1 MATFQNSEY
10 GIGCICALPLEMA
23 ALGAMLDE
31 VHEKPAWQYSH
42 DSNNYTLGRIGS
54 HNVAI
59 VCLPLGVYG
68 TNSAAK
74 IATQM
79 LSSFPSIKFALM
91 VGIGGGV
98 PSTANDIRLG
108 DVVVSKPKGNSS
120 GVVQYDHGKA
130 VKGELISTGV
140 LDKPPQHLLTAVARL
155 DAEHL
160 THGKSKI
167 SEYVADMLGRHRHMT
182 KFASP
187 GSQND
192 HLYRA
197 DYEHVG
203 DNPTCDECD
212 KSKLIIRP
220 ARNID
225 HPQIFYGTIGSGNQ
239 VIKDGVKR
247 DKLAKQKDILCFEME
262 AAGLMDI
269 VPCLVIRGICDYAD
283 SHKNKIWQEY
293 AAATAAAYAKEL
305 LYSLPNRPVSSSYS
319 ELCEREGS
327 LRSGPSFRSSIS
339 VSSGSTLVEDWQAQ
353 AQAQAQDS
361 ATLPS
366 RTFML
371 TSRLFPKEDI
381 SLASFI
387 ADRRYPN
394 QDALIVTS
402 TNQKQDKISNISL
415 KEGRDFSVVSDKN
428 FSESVGTQITKD
440 SSLRKAMSK
449 LFLKPMFQADGEM
462 QVFAEESRVY
472 TLLQPQALFQR
483 MYEDPDIQKRLQ
495 RFCLKSKKVHFITGF
510 RTLLNARFVGKE
522 KRAPQFARLPPKLAG
537 EPFYQTTGERIF
549 AICYRKVNLRRLNS
563 KDGGDG
569 ILNSESDWKGFW
581 EEVRGSGD
589 PNANEAAAVEEIS
602 AEIGDEDETAGGD
615 SWRYHW
621 QNGKDDIWFGIPL

>member
-1 MATFQNSEY
+1 MASFQNSEY

-23 ALGAMLDE
+23 ALQAMLDE

-42 DSNNYTLGRIGS
+42 DSNNYTLGKIGP

-59 VCLPLGVYG
+59 VCLPAGVYG
-68 TNSAAK
+68 TTSATK

-120 GVVQYDHGKA
+120 GVIQYDYGKA
-130 VKGELISTGV
+130 VRGELISAGV

-160 THGKSKI
+160 TYGSNKVA
-167 SEYVADMLGRHRHMT
+167 EYVSDMLRRFPNMT
-182 KFASP
+182 RFASP

-203 DNPTCDECD
+203 DGTTCDECD
-212 KSKLIIRP
+212 KSHLVDRS

-225 HPQIFYGTIGSGNQ
+225 QPQIFYGTIGSGNQ

-247 DKLAKQKDILCFEME
+247 DKLAKQKEILCFEME

-269 VPCLVIRGICDYAD
+269 LPCLVIRGICDYAD

-305 LYSLPNRPVSSSYS
+305 LYSLPNRPVSPCFS
-319 ELCEREGS
+319 ELWEREGS
-327 LRSGPSFRSSIS
+327 LRSGPSFK
-339 VSSGSTLVEDWQAQ
+339 SGASFGSESTLVENLNAQ
-353 AQAQAQDS
+353 LQAQAQDS
-361 ATLPS
+361 TTLPS
-366 RTFML
+366 RTFMI
-371 TSRLFPKEDI
+371 TSRLYPKEDI

-394 QDALIVTS
+394 QDALVVTS
-402 TNQKQDKISNISL
+402 ANSTPDKVLNISL
-415 KEGRDFSVVSDKN
+415 EEGRDYSITSDKN
-428 FSESVGTQITKD
+428 FSQYVGTQTTKD
-440 SSLRKAMSK
+440 SSLKKAMSK
-449 LFLKPMFQADGEM
+449 LFLKPMFQVDGEM

-472 TLLQPQALFQR
+472 TLRQPQALFQR
-483 MYEDPDIQKRLQ
+483 MYEDPDTRKRLQ
-495 RFCLKSKKVHFITGF
+495 SFCSKSKKVHFITGF
-510 RTLLNARFVGKE
+510 RTLVNARFMGKE
-522 KRAPQFARLPPKLAG
+522 KRAPQFSRLPPKLAG
-537 EPFYQTTGERIF
+537 DPLYQTTGERIY

-563 KDGGDG
+563 KDGDG

-581 EEVRGSGD
+581 EEVRGSGEPD
-589 PNANEAAAVEEIS
+589 EKVAEEIS
-602 AEIGDEDETAGGD
+602 AEISSEDETAGGD
-615 SWRYHW
+615 NWTYPAEGGNEVW
-621 QNGKDDIWFGIPL
+621 IGLQ